1 MNYQDREFFKKL
13 PLISE
18 YSTDIRTALS
28 LPGGS
33 DYKSTIIA
41 GPCAIVSFDMLY
53 SIASFLSKLG
63 IKILRGGSF
72 KHRTLPYSFSG
83 LGQEGLLIHQTVAQE
98 FGMLSVSEILHS
110 EDIELFKKY
119 IDIIQVGARNMRN
132 YPLLHEIAGIGK
144 PIILKRDMSATL
156 FEWLASAEHLLKFGS
171 EKVILCERGVRW
183 CDNQFRNLLDLSSVA
198 WIKQYTDI
206 PILVDPSHA
215 LGRSDLISS
224 LSKAA
229 VACGS
234 DGLMIE
240 VHLDPPSALCDS
252 QQALCFSAFQDI
264 TVQCQRVFEGIN

>member
-28 LPGGS
+28 LPGGR

-41 GPCAIVSFDMLY
+41 GPCAIESFDMLY

-110 EDIELFKKY
+110 EDIVLFKKY

-144 PIILKRDMSATL
+144 PIILKREM
-156 FEWLASAEHLLKFGS
+156 
-171 EKVILCERGVRW
+171 
-183 CDNQFRNLLDLSSVA
+183 
-198 WIKQYTDI
+198 
-206 PILVDPSHA
+206 
-215 LGRSDLISS
+215 
-224 LSKAA
+224 
-229 VACGS
+229 
-234 DGLMIE
+234 
-240 VHLDPPSALCDS
+240 
-252 QQALCFSAFQDI
+252 
-264 TVQCQRVFEGIN
+264 

>member
-41 GPCAIVSFDMLY
+41 GPCAIESFDMLY

>member
-1 MNYQDREFFKKL
+1 
-13 PLISE
+13 
-18 YSTDIRTALS
+18 
-28 LPGGS
+28 
-33 DYKSTIIA
+33 
-41 GPCAIVSFDMLY
+41 MLY

-83 LGQEGLLIHQTVAQE
+83 LGQEGLLIHQTVAKE